1 MRTVAL
7 EFERTNNDGTKS
19 LAAMGTDVIFH
30 VDGRWKFETF
40 YTAAH
45 ERAEQILAGMKHPN
59 NLRFVGYTPLGTHT
73 IAAPQLHRWH

>member
-19 LAAMGTDVIFH
+19 LAAMGTDTIFR

-45 ERAEQILAGMKHPN
+45 ERAEQILAGRGRPN
-59 NLRFVGYTPLGTHT
+59 NLQFVGYTPLGTHYV
-73 IAAPQLHRWH
+73 AAPKLHRWH